1 MIDRFRMTL
10 YFCAAVSLCNKIE
23 MFIVWSGEACQGD
36 SHPSN
41 GWMDDPLWPAM
52 IFSLLVNWH
61 HPGFNLY
68 NTSTLILEVGWVGG
82 YGSLEVLGYKF
93 LPKQSRLFDDEDAE
107 SSECRGCGGKT
118 LLSVTQAIRA
128 CETWS
133 PPSTPP
139 THTHKSL
146 VQHCHFSPKGY
157 FWKVSL
163 LIRCLKII
171 GVW

>member
-1 MIDRFRMTL
+1 MTGYDL
-10 YFCAAVSLCNKIE
+10 
-23 MFIVWSGEACQGD
+23 FIARQLTPTWLQSIQ
-36 SHPSN
+36 HLN
-41 GWMDDPLWPAM
+41 
-52 IFSLLVNWH
+52 
-61 HPGFNLY
+61 
-68 NTSTLILEVGWVGG
+68 LILEVGWVGG

-93 LPKQSRLFDDEDAE
+93 LPKQSRLFDEDAE
-107 SSECRGCGGKT
+107 SSECRESGGKT